1 MSKEKPKPY
10 LLIVIISI
18 IFITAMSI
26 GIFVIMS
33 VWLQD
38 YSTRYTETSVILNN
52 FGDLADD
59 DIQTILGE
67 DSAKYES
74 SYSHLNDLF
83 LLNDQYIA
91 MVEYNAT
98 HPFNYTQQDFDEIK
112 MEFTLKMR
120 LIISI
125 VQSTSVYEYSAIKL
139 GADVSNNYTYSGF
152 EFLYIINQWYK
163 WNDNHNT
170 IHSDISNY
178 VNTSFTLSG
187 DPLDLPEI
195 QLETWTYHLHNNLS
209 ILEFVG
215 ASKSISYIEGL
226 IEEIDLSLVNL
237 SLDQVFIYSDKY
249 ISLGEKMGSIIQDFN
264 NALITL
270 ALSGVLMGFTISF
283 EKINYRIISMFVG
296 LIILL
301 LAIIYFFSAFGT
313 FLNLP
318 SEEAAI
324 IGPQG
329 FVFI

>member
-18 IFITAMSI
+18 IFITVMSI

-33 VWLQD
+33 NWLQD
-38 YSTRYTETSVILNN
+38 YSTKYTETSVILNN
-52 FGDLADD
+52 FGDLADA
-59 DIQTILGE
+59 DIQVILGE

-74 SYSHLNDLF
+74 SYSHLIDLF

-98 HPFNYTQQDFDEIK
+98 HPFNYTQLDFDKIK

-125 VQSTSVYEYSAIKL
+125 VQSTSVYEYSAIKS

-152 EFLYIINQWYK
+152 EFLFIINQWYT
-163 WNDNHNT
+163 WDDPHQA
-170 IHSDISNY
+170 IHTDISNY
-178 VNTSFTLSG
+178 VNTSFVLSG

-195 QLETWTYHLHNNLS
+195 QLETWTYHLFNNLS

-226 IEEIDLSLVNL
+226 KDELGLSLVNL
-237 SLDQVFIYSDKY
+237 SLDQVFQYSDGY
-249 ISLGEKMGSIIQDFN
+249 ISLGEKTNSIIQDFN

-270 ALSGVLMGFTISF
+270 ALSAVLMGFAISF
-283 EKINYRIISMFVG
+283 EKINYRIVSMFVG
-296 LIILL
+296 LIVLL

-313 FLNLP
+313 FLHLT
-318 SEEAAI
+318 SYEATI